1 MHKIITKRYIREIV
15 KRDLDKVS
23 EESLR
28 QVLEMKNIPFN
39 RNCSRE
45 SMIAMIFHH
54 KINLWYVY
62 LKSKH
67 EFFGVN
73 EQEILKI
80 LDVDKIILEKLE
92 AEKIINIAY
101 YKDKYIDGELFRE
114 KYYLLED
121 IYNTSREKINSFKNK
136 NKLIRNAVNVRA
148 TEKKENHIKKALKNR
163 LLDAYKNYE
172 YWEGL
177 LLDDKYVIVFIQ
189 ATGRNPKIDE
199 ILDIGII
206 DTNGVI
212 LYNSTF
218 NINKRISDDTY
229 MIKGVDKEIL
239 NNSPSFK
246 DSIEEI
252 AKVLDG
258 RVILNYNSEFIDE
271 IMKNNGYNY
280 EIKSVCLMKS
290 YMKYIHSR
298 YIIRFKRALNMQG
311 INQDER
317 KTKALTGCFDTL
329 QLIESVIMECKE
341 NIEELENKIS
351 KIS

>member
-1 MHKIITKRYIREIV
+1 
-15 KRDLDKVS
+15 
-23 EESLR
+23 
-28 QVLEMKNIPFN
+28 
-39 RNCSRE
+39 
-45 SMIAMIFHH
+45 
-54 KINLWYVY
+54 
-62 LKSKH
+62 
-67 EFFGVN
+67 
-73 EQEILKI
+73 
-80 LDVDKIILEKLE
+80 
-92 AEKIINIAY
+92 
-101 YKDKYIDGELFRE
+101 
-114 KYYLLED
+114 
-121 IYNTSREKINSFKNK
+121 
-136 NKLIRNAVNVRA
+136 
-148 TEKKENHIKKALKNR
+148 
-163 LLDAYKNYE
+163 
-172 YWEGL
+172 
-177 LLDDKYVIVFIQ
+177 
-189 ATGRNPKIDE
+189 
-199 ILDIGII
+199 
-206 DTNGVI
+206 
-212 LYNSTF
+212 
-218 NINKRISDDTY
+218 